1 MEEYKSKYISS
12 TQTKK
17 EKIKGNADNHNTNDN
32 QNDTSDTAATH
43 IQNNPSN
50 NTKDKVS
57 YDKMKTDF
65 RRVRKELAA
74 ANISKENYKS
84 KLEKLDKE
92 RETLI
97 KTNTRLLK
105 QNCEKE
111 EVNTESLST
120 ILHLKRVL
128 ELKEKEKEQLDVCK

>member
-1 MEEYKSKYISS
+1 M
-12 TQTKK
+12 
-17 EKIKGNADNHNTNDN
+17 G
-32 QNDTSDTAATH
+32 
-43 IQNNPSN
+43 
-50 NTKDKVS
+50 
-57 YDKMKTDF
+57 
-65 RRVRKELAA
+65 
-74 ANISKENYKS
+74 
-84 KLEKLDKE
+84 LEKLDKE

-128 ELKEKEKEQLDVCK
+128 ELKEKEKEQLDVCKKSAEQLALSARMMIKGKERIGDELQLETRKIENEQNTLQEK